1 MAKDLTVILED
12 HPGTLADMGEALG
25 KAGINIDGLCG
36 FPCQGK
42 GTIHIL
48 VEDAAAAR
56 RALEE
61 RGLEVRDER
70 ERARLETGSLAD
82 LRAAERP
89 RRRAAFALLIIVPL
103 LLSIGLGIA
112 CYQLRSAKLASQRAV
127 ATQPATLRN
136 DGG

>member
-12 HPGTLADMGEALG
+12 RPGTLADVCEALG

-42 GTIHIL
+42 GILHIL

-61 RGLEVRDER
+61 VGLEVRDER
-70 ERARLETGSLAD
+70 QVLVLEVEDRPGAGGKLIRRIANAGVNVDLVYRITKTRVVIGAD
-82 LRAAERP
+82 DLDKARAA
-89 RRRAAFALLIIVPL
+89 V
-103 LLSIGLGIA
+103 
-112 CYQLRSAKLASQRAV
+112 
-127 ATQPATLRN
+127 
-136 DGG
+136 